1 MSRTVPVTY
10 EVNRIIVK
18 LKTMNGQ
25 LWETLP
31 ADIEIT
37 GNVSGSGSI
46 DSSLSAMYQ
55 LLNRNRKQPFT
66 ALSFKITSN
75 KIL

>member
-31 ADIEIT
+31 ADLEIT